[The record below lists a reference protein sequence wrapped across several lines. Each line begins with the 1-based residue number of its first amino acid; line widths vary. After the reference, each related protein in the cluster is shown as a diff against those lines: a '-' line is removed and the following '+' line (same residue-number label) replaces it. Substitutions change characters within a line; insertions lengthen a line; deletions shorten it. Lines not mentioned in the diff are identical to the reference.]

1 MSTTGSKMLPLLLC
15 FMLCFGANLATEVN
29 ASLSVRAAYWPSF
42 DAFPAYSIDVSYFTH
57 IYYAFL
63 HPDPNTFQL
72 VVTPLDQKKLPELI
86 HGLKSKNFNGAKSA
100 KTVISIGGGDNSDPP
115 VFANLSRTKAGR
127 AAFIE
132 STIEV
137 ARKYGFDGLD
147 LDWEFPANSDEMI
160 SLGFLFRDWKKAL
173 EKEARITRKPQL
185 TLFAAV
191 YYSSS
196 FKTYGLS
203 RSYPAKKLNKYLD
216 WVSPM
221 CFDYHGSWDNFTGAN
236 AALYDPMSEISTAS
250 GIGSWIKA
258 GVAVGK
264 IVMGLPMYGHTWK
277 LQNPN
282 VNGMGALATGGGPG
296 DGTMNYDQ
304 VIEFNE
310 RNRATVKYDK
320 TSVSYYSYVGDV
332 WIGYDDVPSI
342 VSKVK
347 FAKGRGLGGYFF
359 WALGQDLNWV
369 ISKAAAKQW
378 EK

>member
-1 MSTTGSKMLPLLLC
+1 MSTTSSKMLPLLLC

-29 ASLSVRAAYWPSF
+29 VPLSVRAAYWPSF
-42 DAFPAYSIDVSYFTH
+42 DAFPASSIDVSYFTH

-72 VVTPLDQKKLPELI
+72 VVTPLDHKKLPELI
-86 HGLKSKNFNGAKSA
+86 HGLKIKNFNGAKSV
-100 KTVISIGGGDNSDPP
+100 KTVISIVGGDNSDPS
-115 VFANLSRTKAGR
+115 VFSNLSRTKAGR

-147 LDWEFPANSDEMI
+147 LDWEFPANSDEMT

-173 EKEARITRKPQL
+173 EKEARITRKPRL
-185 TLFAAV
+185 TLSAAV

-196 FKTYGLS
+196 FKIYGLS
-203 RSYPAKKLNKYLD
+203 RSYPAKILNKYLD

-221 CFDYHGSWDNFTGAN
+221 CYDYHGSWDNFTGAN
-236 AALYDPMSEISTAS
+236 AALYDPTSEISTVS

-258 GVAVGK
+258 GVAAGK

-282 VNGMGALATGGGPG
+282 VNGMGAPATGSGPG
-296 DGTMNYDQ
+296 DGSMNYDQ

-332 WIGYDDVPSI
+332 WIGYDDVHSI

-347 FAKGRGLGGYFF
+347 FAKGSGLGGYFF
-359 WALGQDLNWV
+359 WALGRDLNWV